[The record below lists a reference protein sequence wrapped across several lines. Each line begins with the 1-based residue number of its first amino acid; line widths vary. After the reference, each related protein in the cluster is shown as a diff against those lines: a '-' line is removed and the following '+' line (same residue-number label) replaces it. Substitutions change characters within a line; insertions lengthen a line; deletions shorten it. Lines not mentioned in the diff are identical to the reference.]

1 MYPIPTSEFQARR
14 ASLLGKV
21 QKQGL
26 SGVILFDRT
35 YILYYA
41 GFSWI
46 PTERPV
52 AFLMTAGGRTVLFVP
67 GLEAERAHAEALVD
81 EIVVYP
87 EYPDDPHPLVQLWD
101 AAVKWGFGPSYG
113 ADQDGYPW
121 VFGYQGPALSEM
133 AGSRPFPCAAWVEAQ
148 MMVKS
153 PAEIALIRES
163 VKWANLAHTL
173 LCRYTRAGVTE
184 TEACRRAS
192 TEATMAMLDALGPHY
207 RSGSPYFE
215 GASATYRGQV
225 GRGASQPGAL
235 AGHFTFRAGDV
246 LISEARAPI
255 WGYDSELERTMFIGR
270 PSDEQ
275 RRLFEQVRYLGEV
288 ALGALRPGIPCA
300 EVDRA
305 VRTAYAEQGLLPY
318 WRHHTGHSIGLRYH
332 EGPFLDVHD
341 ATIIRPGM
349 VFTIEPG
356 LYVPDVGGFR
366 HSDTVLVTEDGVE
379 VLTYFPRDLD
389 SLILP
394 A

>member
-1 MYPIPTSEFQARR
+1 MLPFPLHEYQARR
-14 ASLLGKV
+14 EHLLARCRA
-21 QKQGL
+21 QGL

-41 GFSWI
+41 GFVWI
-46 PTERPV
+46 PTERP
-52 AFLMTAGGRTVLFVP
+52 AALLITAGGWTALFVP
-67 GLEAERAHAEALVD
+67 GLEAERARAEALVD
-81 EIVVYP
+81 DVIVYP
-87 EYPDDPHPLVQLWD
+87 EYPDDPHPIVQLWS
-101 AAVKWGFGPSYG
+101 AAAKFGFGPAYG

-121 VFGYQGPALSEM
+121 VFGYQGPALSEV
-133 AGSRPFPCAAWVEAQ
+133 AGSRPFPCAPWAEAQ

-184 TEACRRAS
+184 TEVSRRAS
-192 TEATMAMLDALGPHY
+192 TEATMAMLDALGPGY
-207 RSGSPYFE
+207 RSGSPYFD
-215 GASATYRGQV
+215 GASAVYRGQV

-235 AGHFTFRAGDV
+235 AGHVTFRAGDV

-255 WGYDSELERTMFIGR
+255 WGYDSELERTMIIGR

-275 RRLFEQVRYLGEV
+275 RRLFEQMLYLGEAARRV
-288 ALGALRPGIPCA
+288 LRPGIPCA
-300 EVDRA
+300 EVDRV
-305 VRTAYAEQGLLPY
+305 VRAAYAERSLLPY

-332 EGPFLDVHD
+332 EGPFLDIHD
-341 ATIIRPGM
+341 NTIIRPGM

-366 HSDTVLVTEDGVE
+366 HSDTVLVTEEGVE

-389 SLILP
+389 SLTLP